1 MQWCEFA
8 EAIVEDFKLQYL
20 PVISA
25 NRDIPAVIHVM
36 TKYMWDYEIISDCL
50 TLLVE
55 WTRPVEGEI
64 DMNTLIDSDE
74 EVMEE
79 DGEEVMEAGSE
90 EVMEAGGEEVMEAG
104 GKEVVEADGEEVVEA
119 DGEEVMEA
127 GGEEVMEVGGEEVM
141 EAGGEEVMEA
151 GGEEV
156 MEAGGE
162 GVMDD
167 SDTDDS
173 DMETD
178 TQKLQE
184 ECENLQLSND
194 QMKDD
199 LYEVAHIDNKVDVFE
214 SLVDVDREVKMVAV
228 GHVVDAGTLVEYN
241 NIMVMIVKVMEEFK
255 IVYRSLVDVKSQC
268 LQCLANLA
276 AFHEVRVQMGTREFF
291 QKIMSTIDSININSD
306 IGRAVNVLMAACE
319 GNDSAKQA
327 FIDETGFLFLAK
339 LCRRSNESKYID
351 FEVCL
356 FVLDLCK
363 REGAVVC
370 MQEVDSIVI
379 GFLRNCAAKYVDI
392 GRFMHNVSRT
402 IQFVVTNTSNKKEFM
417 KDGGMQV
424 METILAKYSD
434 NPVVREFTSAALDNM
449 RT

>member
-1 MQWCEFA
+1 MHVLLREDVLQHLFGGLRADFKNKLEYKKWSCVCRIWREVHMQWCEFA
-8 EAIVEDFKLQYL
+8 EEIVLDFKLQYL

-55 WTRPVEGEI
+55 WTCPVEGEI

-79 DGEEVMEAGSE
+79 D
-90 EVMEAGGEEVMEAG
+90 
-104 GKEVVEADGEEVVEA
+104 
-119 DGEEVMEA
+119 
-127 GGEEVMEVGGEEVM
+127 GEEVM

-291 QKIMSTIDSININSD
+291 QKIMSTIDSININID

-319 GNDSAKQA
+319 GNDAAKQA

-339 LCRRSNESKYID
+339 LCRQSNESKYID

-370 MQEVDSIVI
+370 MREVDSTVI